1 MATAI
6 ESPLKCQIIR
16 TPQGS
21 EEWQSYRAGRI
32 TASRI
37 GDVIARRGTK
47 RREGYIS
54 QLLRE
59 LETGEPDEQQDAWY
73 FERGRVTEP
82 FAIGAYEWKYD
93 VEVEHDVVC
102 IHPEYEWLSCSPDGL
117 VLHGDDLRGIEIK
130 CRFALKRYLDVVRMA
145 KAGKVERDYMLQM
158 QVSMMIT
165 GMTEWSFV
173 NYYRDETR
181 PEPGR
186 LSVLPVH
193 YDEGMCRNL
202 EEQILAFRYEVM
214 NIFHGK
220 W

>member
-130 CRFALKRYLDVVRMA
+130 CRFALKRYLEGRQGGARLHAADPGEHDDHRHDRVVVRELLPGRDA
-145 KAGKVERDYMLQM
+145 ARAGSAVGATGSLRRRD
-158 QVSMMIT
+158 V
-165 GMTEWSFV
+165 
-173 NYYRDETR
+173 
-181 PEPGR
+181 PEPGGADPR
-186 LSVLPVH
+186 VPVRS
-193 YDEGMCRNL
+193 DEHFPR
-202 EEQILAFRYEVM
+202 EVVR
-214 NIFHGK
+214 
-220 W
+220 